1 MDYLQMGIILM
12 HRITIQERIHTVWFY
27 TGVYT
32 YIRMIT
38 IYVLHI
44 GWKEYDS

>member
-12 HRITIQERIHTVWFY
+12 HRITIQERNNTVWFL
-27 TGVYT
+27 YT

-38 IYVLHI
+38 IYVLYV